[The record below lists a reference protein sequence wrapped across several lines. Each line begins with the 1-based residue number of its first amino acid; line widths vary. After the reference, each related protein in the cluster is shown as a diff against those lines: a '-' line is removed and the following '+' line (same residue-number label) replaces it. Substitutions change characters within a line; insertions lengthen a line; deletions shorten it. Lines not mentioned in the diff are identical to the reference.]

1 MWPDTLYWIF
11 IGIID
16 ILAIILNAILIYF
29 ALYRTPK
36 MVRVYTT
43 LIINLAFT
51 DCCSAF
57 LNFFVQQRMIP
68 SGFTIGYISN
78 GWCKL
83 IGYRFCFLSHNLMAH
98 FIVHSNYSLVLS
110 FAYRYYILRKPEP
123 RRKTLLIVLFFT
135 YLPSFLQLV
144 LYQFAESDPSEI
156 VRLLQPYHPTYNF
169 TGLTVSGVADIRSV
183 YALYKILQM
192 TVMTVPIFSTI
203 LFLRNKIINRLLYR
217 GINISINTKSL
228 HSQLLMALT
237 YQALLPTLY
246 SINVLMYVLEQ
257 FGVYSTAFFENF
269 LMSGLVLIPFF
280 SPFTS
285 FFFFTPYKR
294 ILLGMILK
302 KIDKRPAATS
312 ETGPGSF
319 PI

>member
-1 MWPDTLYWIF
+1 MWTDTLYWIV

-16 ILAIILNAILIYF
+16 ILAILLNAILIYF

-294 ILLGMILK
+294 ILLEMILK

>member
-1 MWPDTLYWIF
+1 MWTDTLYWIV

-16 ILAIILNAILIYF
+16 ILAILLNAILIYF

-135 YLPSFLQLV
+135 YLPSFLQL
-144 LYQFAESDPSEI
+144 
-156 VRLLQPYHPTYNF
+156 
-169 TGLTVSGVADIRSV
+169 
-183 YALYKILQM
+183 
-192 TVMTVPIFSTI
+192 
-203 LFLRNKIINRLLYR
+203 
-217 GINISINTKSL
+217 
-228 HSQLLMALT
+228 ALT

>member
-1 MWPDTLYWIF
+1 MWADTLYWII

-16 ILAIILNAILIYF
+16 VLAIIFNALLIYL

-83 IGYRFCFLSHNLMAH
+83 FGYRFCFLSHNLMAH

-123 RRKTLLIVLFFT
+123 RRKTVLIVLFIT
-135 YLPSFLQLV
+135 YLPSFLQLI

-156 VRLLQPYHPTYNF
+156 IQLLQPYHPQYNF
-169 TGLTVSGVADIRSV
+169 TGLTVSGVSDIRSV

-217 GINISINTKSL
+217 GINISLNTKSL

-246 SINVLMYVLEQ
+246 SINVIMYVLEQ
-257 FGVYSTAFFENF
+257 SGIYASPFFENF
-269 LMSGLVLIPFF
+269 IMSGLVLIPFF

-285 FFFFTPYKR
+285 FFFFTPYRR
-294 ILLGMILK
+294 IILGMVIKNLN
-302 KIDKRPAATS
+302 KRPVATS
-312 ETGPGSF
+312 ETGHGSF